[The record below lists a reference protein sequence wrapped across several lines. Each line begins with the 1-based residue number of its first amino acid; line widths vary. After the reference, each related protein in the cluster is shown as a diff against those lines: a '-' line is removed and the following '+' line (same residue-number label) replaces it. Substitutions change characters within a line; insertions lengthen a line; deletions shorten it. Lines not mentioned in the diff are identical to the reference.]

1 MLTCSV
7 VAITANE
14 CKCVPGKPLTL
25 ERHLWLEWCSWLWNN
40 WTPVPCSVQKKKII
54 QETLR
59 SSAPFFLIFKC
70 PLTARPAVESLFF
83 FFLNCHITLSA
94 QQQSL
99 LFCSCMQRVVT
110 MQQMELRVDHQETIP
125 AKPRRRWEEEWYLEG
140 CLARWQEG
148 FYVPGL
154 TCSCASPAWS
164 KLRVGLYLL
173 LKHIYYL
180 LVVGFF
186 FSQSFSSLLSPMVLC

>member
-1 MLTCSV
+1 MSANVFLENPWRWKGISDWND
-7 VAITANE
+7 APGYGITE
-14 CKCVPGKPLTL
+14 
-25 ERHLWLEWCSWLWNN
+25 HLFLAQC
-40 WTPVPCSVQKKKII
+40 KKKNNTRDP
-54 QETLR
+54 QELC
-59 SSAPFFLIFKC
+59 SFFFNFQVPPDCKACCWI
-70 PLTARPAVESLFF
+70 SFF

>member
-1 MLTCSV
+1 MSANVFLENPWRWKGISDWND
-7 VAITANE
+7 APGYGITE
-14 CKCVPGKPLTL
+14 
-25 ERHLWLEWCSWLWNN
+25 HLFLAQCE
-40 WTPVPCSVQKKKII
+40 KKII

-70 PLTARPAVESLFF
+70 PLTARPAVESQF
-83 FFLNCHITLSA
+83 FFLNCHIPLSA

-140 CLARWQEG
+140 CLARWQDR

-164 KLRVGLYLL
+164 KLRVGLYLW

-180 LVVGFF
+180 LVVVFF
-186 FSQSFSSLLSPMVLC
+186 FQSFSSLLSLMVLC